1 MVKYLFSDV
10 SKGVPKHIGCLEQ
23 IMDWLWKTL
32 NAFAAVCLVLFVVQF
47 LLFVIL
53 VLFLVTLR
61 REEKQA
67 EAARRR
73 AQKFRESQLNKNES
87 EEQHLKPSDEE
98 DKVLPPQDI
107 SHDTN
112 TIELGSFRP
121 NDSQRSENTF
131 DFMPS
136 GFKQ

>member
-1 MVKYLFSDV
+1 
-10 SKGVPKHIGCLEQ
+10 
-23 IMDWLWKTL
+23 MDWLWKTL
-32 NAFAAVCLVLFVVQF
+32 NAFAAVCLVLFVIQF

-53 VLFLVTLR
+53 VLFLVTLKREERQTEATRR
-61 REEKQA
+61 RE
-67 EAARRR
+67 
-73 AQKFRESQLNKNES
+73 QKLRESQFNKNES
-87 EEQHLKPSDEE
+87 EEQHLKPVEEE

-121 NDSQRSENTF
+121 NDSQRGENTF
-131 DFMPS
+131 DFLPS